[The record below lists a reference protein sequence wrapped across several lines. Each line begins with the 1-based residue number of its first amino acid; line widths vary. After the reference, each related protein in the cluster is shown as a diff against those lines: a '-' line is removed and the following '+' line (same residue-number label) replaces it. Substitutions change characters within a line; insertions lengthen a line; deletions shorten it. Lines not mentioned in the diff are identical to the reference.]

1 MTASP
6 ISIALTQA
14 NFQQTVA
21 EGSRQ
26 RLVMVNIWTEQHPAC
41 QSLTPILEKLA
52 SEYGPRLLLATV
64 DYQREP
70 VVADLFRP
78 QALPTVVLI
87 KNGQVVD
94 GFAGAQPES
103 TIRQLLEKHLPK
115 AEDEWLAAARE
126 ALAANDAGS
135 AMPLLRQAHDKA
147 PQRADI
153 QLALADCLLRLG
165 RTEGAAELLANIR
178 MADHNGYYKELMA
191 QLELKQQAANT
202 PEIRALEQQL
212 AASPDDASLRYQLA
226 LQYHLVG
233 RTEEALTLLFALV
246 QRDRQALEGSAHSAL
261 LDILR
266 TLPAGD
272 PLAASFRRKLYSL
285 LY

>member
-1 MTASP
+1 MTATPVSVA
-6 ISIALTQA
+6 ITQA
-14 NFQQTVA
+14 NFQQLVA

-26 RLVMVNIWTEQHPAC
+26 RLVVAYIWAEQHPAC
-41 QSLTPILEKLA
+41 QTLTPVLEKLA

-94 GFAGAQPES
+94 GFAGAQPEA
-103 TIRQLLEKHLPK
+103 TIRQLLDKHLPK
-115 AEDEWLAAARE
+115 AEDEWLASARE

-135 AMPLLRQAHDKA
+135 AMPLLRQAHDKV

-165 RTEGAAELLANIR
+165 RTEGAAELLAQIR
-178 MADHNGYYKELMA
+178 MADQSSYYKELMA

-226 LQYHLVG
+226 LQYHQVG
-233 RTEEALTLLFALV
+233 RNEEALALLFALV